1 MAFDKDD
8 YPGVPFKGVTH
19 GQMML
24 TQCNIID
31 KFGQAV
37 CLPQWRPTPRVQ
49 NMPPP
54 ALYPCLSDYLSPD
67 LTPSADGKSGV
78 LNTIFAEP
86 NQPEG
91 QWPLSRFIQLTPAI
105 NQDARIN
112 AVFLNQNNSPSYP
125 FWHETV
131 DDQPES
137 PIFGWIVVNYQD
149 NGLQFFLSDGTFYR
163 EVRVGGPTGSNA
175 SGKWLPFDPPA
186 NQNTG
191 NSQLDQLIAR
201 LTDPTDPQAVQAFVD
216 MINTA
221 IQTMPY
227 PPSDYSAY
235 ANALVGKPL
244 ALVNVGWSLELAGPA
259 LEAQNTLG
267 NLPAN
272 VDNEMWS
279 YDFPIKIGDADRPF
293 DGVVGYFTSNNKTT
307 GATDWSKLY
316 TYFPSTAPSKKMQT
330 VQISPSNFPILK
342 PTYIDASD
350 PSFIVKG
357 ISKDVPE
364 PNKYKSYIEARTAQY
379 VITTMVVDPYT
390 PSHAYSPMLP
400 IKSLTL
406 PPWTIQAAF
415 QRMTAFFRL
424 GPNLLSSDVPTPYDT
439 SRPLDT
445 TTWLQAQNVAN
456 LPSTVSAPTT
466 SGSGSGSGSA
476 SAPPAPAPAPAPGP
490 TPSPSSTN
498 TLTPSVRLPISG
510 KKGLWQWLQPYDVA
524 PTPAP
529 TPSAPT
535 GTTGAGATAPP
546 NVTRFNALGVDQ
558 EDARI
563 RKDPG
568 PYTFVEGYLQLAR
581 PLLNADVSSG
591 GAGGSAGGS

>member
-86 NQPEG
+86 SQPEG

-216 MINTA
+216 MINAA

-227 PPSDYSAY
+227 PPSDYSACQCR
-235 ANALVGKPL
+235 LVPGTRRSCSRSAKHARQP
-244 ALVNVGWSLELAGPA
+244 
-259 LEAQNTLG
+259 
-267 NLPAN
+267 
-272 VDNEMWS
+272 
-279 YDFPIKIGDADRPF
+279 
-293 DGVVGYFTSNNKTT
+293 
-307 GATDWSKLY
+307 
-316 TYFPSTAPSKKMQT
+316 PSKRRHR
-330 VQISPSNFPILK
+330 
-342 PTYIDASD
+342 
-350 PSFIVKG
+350 
-357 ISKDVPE
+357 DVVL
-364 PNKYKSYIEARTAQY
+364 R
-379 VITTMVVDPYT
+379 
-390 PSHAYSPMLP
+390 
-400 IKSLTL
+400 
-406 PPWTIQAAF
+406 
-415 QRMTAFFRL
+415 
-424 GPNLLSSDVPTPYDT
+424 
-439 SRPLDT
+439 
-445 TTWLQAQNVAN
+445 
-456 LPSTVSAPTT
+456 
-466 SGSGSGSGSA
+466 
-476 SAPPAPAPAPAPGP
+476 
-490 TPSPSSTN
+490 
-498 TLTPSVRLPISG
+498 
-510 KKGLWQWLQPYDVA
+510 
-524 PTPAP
+524 
-529 TPSAPT
+529 
-535 GTTGAGATAPP
+535 
-546 NVTRFNALGVDQ
+546 
-558 EDARI
+558 
-563 RKDPG
+563 
-568 PYTFVEGYLQLAR
+568 
-581 PLLNADVSSG
+581 
-591 GAGGSAGGS
+591 